1 MQRILVTHLLVF
13 NFYGYDLDDFI
24 QEGNYA
30 LFKALKNFNPKRNVI
45 FYTFVMKCA
54 TEQCRIEVY

>member
-1 MQRILVTHLLVF
+1 MFFLIFMNLIDNYMPVDRRIVLSVNRHMVNML
-13 NFYGYDLDDFI
+13 I
-24 QEGNYA
+24 SC
-30 LFKALKNFNPKRNVI
+30 VI

>member
-1 MQRILVTHLLVF
+1 MFFLIFMNL
-13 NFYGYDLDDFI
+13 I
-24 QEGNYA
+24 GNYMPVDR
-30 LFKALKNFNPKRNVI
+30 KNNPPVNRHMTPMVNMLISCVI